1 MSKKKIS
8 NLVTNVEE
16 PEEFSAILE
25 ENAKLLLSKFSF
37 FVPTLVSSRLAPPA
51 PCPCPR
57 PLFGH
62 AD

>member
-37 FVPTLVSSRLAPPA
+37 FVPTLVSSRLVSPRLPPA
-51 PCPCPR
+51 PC